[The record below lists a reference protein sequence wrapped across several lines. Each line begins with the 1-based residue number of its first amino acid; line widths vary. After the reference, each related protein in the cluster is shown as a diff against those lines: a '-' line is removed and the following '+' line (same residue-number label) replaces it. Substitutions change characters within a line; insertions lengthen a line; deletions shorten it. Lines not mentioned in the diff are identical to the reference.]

1 MKTSK
6 TLRLAAVFCF
16 ALANMWIAVQPAD
29 AQSGG
34 SGSSGK
40 ATVKKTYNSGQSTTG
55 YTKANPVSSGTG
67 SSVGAYPAGNFGTP
81 GLQQGGG
88 KSGK

>member
-6 TLRLAAVFCF
+6 TLRFAAVFCF

-29 AQSGG
+29 AQNGG

-55 YTKANPVSSGTG
+55 YTQVNPV
-67 SSVGAYPAGNFGTP
+67 AK
-81 GLQQGGG
+81 GG
-88 KSGK
+88 KPVTTGGSPAHGLHQN